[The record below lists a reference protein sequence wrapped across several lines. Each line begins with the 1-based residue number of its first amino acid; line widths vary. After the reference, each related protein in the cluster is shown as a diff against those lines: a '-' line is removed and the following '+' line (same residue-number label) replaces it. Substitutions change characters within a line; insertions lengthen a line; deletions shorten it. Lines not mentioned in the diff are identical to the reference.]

1 MLHIV
6 VTMFRLTFKFWRL
19 AHVNVRVADLVF
31 SFPWGFASQAMG
43 SVEDAP
49 DPANADFEEGKHL
62 ADADHSKMVHA
73 LKVLRESV
81 MAGET
86 DPNAAMTAHWLE
98 DYLVKHSFVSLPVTV
113 PDEGDAPIKVFQF
126 LHSQGRMIV
135 IPTHNSA
142 ALNSKLWIVQP
153 FSLMPTVFAA
163 SGLIKCDAFPFED
176 TCTMDIIEI
185 ISRDL
190 PDRGEIK
197 VWETRE
203 SDVEGCLELFNPC
216 PPVPRSA
223 LNSKTSPI
231 LALVDALD
239 HQEFLALNRTVEHS
253 PRSGLFYDGRTITS
267 RQSYLQCVLASKAIF
282 GKGQRCFKPGKSE
295 SFLRFCYGV
304 RSQSTLLLLRETAN

>member
-1 MLHIV
+1 
-6 VTMFRLTFKFWRL
+6 
-19 AHVNVRVADLVF
+19 
-31 SFPWGFASQAMG
+31 MG

-253 PRSGLFYDGRTITS
+253 PRSGLFYDGRTIKVGEHIS
-267 RQSYLQCVLASKAIF
+267 NAY
-282 GKGQRCFKPGKSE
+282 
-295 SFLRFCYGV
+295 
-304 RSQSTLLLLRETAN
+304 